1 MGSFV
6 VYHYVKNCDKA
17 HLFIGK
23 RGFEAKF
30 LSVYRYSLRVGA

>member
-23 RGFEAKF
+23 KPHLQTRDDF
-30 LSVYRYSLRVGA
+30 LRCYN